1 MPWRGMPRRSIRSRL
16 IQLTAR
22 LRSSFVRV
30 LPTINATVCGSR
42 RSWMACPGM
51 ARDRSYHVSAHT
63 IGRSSVREGHRQTVS
78 SNCAIRGRAVPDLTA
93 RRPTIVWSA
102 SLISRSRAAQA
113 WLLKPAATRCTS
125 KRSADSSQDRRG
137 NAWAAKRRIVPFAG
151 APGTRSAVLGICD
164 LGWPCPGQGQP
175 GDLLTRTCGCSCTSE
190 WRARCRGGCG
200 SSNYMLVA
208 LFLDCGKLW
217 QTSSSPLKF
226 SRYYLRP

>member
-1 MPWRGMPRRSIRSRL
+1 MWHYRVVAATAGFVAGTDCGSPRARATRGAKSMPWRGMPRRSIRSRL

-137 NAWAAKRRIVPFAG
+137 NAWAAKRRTQVLYRSPERRAHGLQSLASAILVGPALG
-151 APGTRSAVLGICD
+151 KGSPGT
-164 LGWPCPGQGQP
+164 
-175 GDLLTRTCGCSCTSE
+175 
-190 WRARCRGGCG
+190 
-200 SSNYMLVA
+200 Y
-208 LFLDCGKLW
+208 
-217 QTSSSPLKF
+217 
-226 SRYYLRP
+226 

>member
-16 IQLTAR
+16 IQLTAG

-30 LPTINATVCGSR
+30 LPTINATVYGSR

-78 SNCAIRGRAVPDLTA
+78 SNCAIRGRAIPDLTA
-93 RRPTIVWSA
+93 RRPTVVWSP

-125 KRSADSSQDRRG
+125 KRSADSSQDRRC
-137 NAWAAKRRIVPFAG
+137 NARALRRNPGRKYCVPSAG

-164 LGWPCPGQGQP
+164 LVWPSPGRGSP
-175 GDLLTRTCGCSCTSE
+175 GT
-190 WRARCRGGCG
+190 
-200 SSNYMLVA
+200 N
-208 LFLDCGKLW
+208 
-217 QTSSSPLKF
+217 
-226 SRYYLRP
+226 

>member
-16 IQLTAR
+16 IQLTAG

-63 IGRSSVREGHRQTVS
+63 IGRSSVREGHRQTIS
-78 SNCAIRGRAVPDLTA
+78 SNCAIRGRAVPELTA

-113 WLLKPAATRCTS
+113 WLLRPAATPYTS
-125 KRSADSSQDRRG
+125 KRRADSSQDRRC
-137 NAWAAKRRIVPFAG
+137 NARALRRKPGRKYCVPFAG
-151 APGTRSAVLGICD
+151 APGTRSAVLGVMRSC
-164 LGWPCPGQGQP
+164 LAQP
-175 GDLLTRTCGCSCTSE
+175 WAGAARGLIGTNFRLQLHVGVACE
-190 WRARCRGGCG
+190 VPRAAGAAII
-200 SSNYMLVA
+200 Y
-208 LFLDCGKLW
+208 
-217 QTSSSPLKF
+217 
-226 SRYYLRP
+226 